1 VTWPS
6 HRHRRVPGHPHVRLL
21 AGGLAALGGAFF
33 GLAVHAA
40 TSLDSAAL
48 DACTAERAT
57 AIQSR

>member
-1 VTWPS
+1 M
-6 HRHRRVPGHPHVRLL
+6 RLL